1 MKPMNY
7 LIDKNEDSSAYLA
20 RLIKHYGSAE
30 TREEILQCLA
40 REWKMRYMKQINL
53 IGKHKASTWWR
64 DIVESMEK
72 KRGKP
77 FVDNLRLRMN
87 KLKETK

>member
-1 MKPMNY
+1 MKY

-20 RLIKHYGSAE
+20 RLVKHYGSAE
-30 TREEILQCLA
+30 TREEILLCLA
-40 REWKMRYMKQINL
+40 MEWKRRYIDKMKTL
-53 IGKHKASTWWR
+53 GKHKASTWWANQI
-64 DIVESMEK
+64 DDMEK

-77 FVDNLRLRMN
+77 FVDNLRYRMN

>member
-1 MKPMNY
+1 MKY
-7 LIDKNEDSSAYLA
+7 LIDKNEDSSAYRQ

-30 TREEILQCLA
+30 TQEEILSCLA
-40 REWKMRYMKQINL
+40 MEWKRRYIDKMKTL
-53 IGKHKASTWWR
+53 GKHKASTWWANTI
-64 DIVESMEK
+64 DDMEK

-77 FVDNLRLRMN
+77 FVADLRLRMN

>member
-1 MKPMNY
+1 MNY
-7 LIDKNEDSSAYLA
+7 LIDKNEDSSAYLQ

-30 TREEILQCLA
+30 TQEHLLQCLA

-53 IGKHKASTWWR
+53 IGKHKASTWWATQI
-64 DIVESMEK
+64 DDMEK

-77 FVDNLRLRMN
+77 FADNLRLRMN
-87 KLKETK
+87 KLKDKV